1 MAVRYALFYFFFLLV
16 VLICK
21 IYICTLLKFSHL
33 LQLFGAQ
40 GPAPHSVSL
49 WIKRIK
55 VKSHTNA
62 IYFAFLT
69 LFYLFSVL

>member
-1 MAVRYALFYFFFLLV
+1 M
-16 VLICK
+16 
-21 IYICTLLKFSHL
+21 CTLLKFSYL

-62 IYFAFLT
+62 IYFAFLM